1 MYGQCVS
8 DDAAGGIIPVSSVP
22 CLCGRRDRLRFIT
35 ALVCASAHFCPGDD
49 RAKFDVNVNLGI

>member
-8 DDAAGGIIPVSSVP
+8 DDAAGGIFPVSSVP

-35 ALVCASAHFCPGDD
+35 ALVCAVGAFLPG
-49 RAKFDVNVNLGI
+49 